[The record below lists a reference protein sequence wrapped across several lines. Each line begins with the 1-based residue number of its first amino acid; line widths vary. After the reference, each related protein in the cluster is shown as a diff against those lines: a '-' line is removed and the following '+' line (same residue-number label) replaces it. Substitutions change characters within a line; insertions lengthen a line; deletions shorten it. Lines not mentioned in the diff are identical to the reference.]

1 MAERTVSI
9 VIDVSGGDDA
19 AREVKRVRSA
29 FDDLL
34 GGGQERLQAFA
45 RRGREVSAA
54 MKDIR
59 SALDLRGQQRTMA
72 GELDDL
78 FRRILTGARS
88 AGDLWKNIWREASDY
103 FRRTVQEMAGAWTA
117 NLGGIVPLLPG
128 GLGGGFG
135 GGLGGGL
142 GSLGGG
148 LQGIGPFSGNALL
161 AGASLLGG
169 LTIGSSNRLVSALGG
184 LGSGALTGF
193 SMGGPIGAVIGG
205 IAGGILGLFRGGGGD
220 EKRHD
225 ADIANRGFAQ
235 LAKIL
240 EDYQRFRRDFGSSV
254 DSAQQ
259 IWSQMQ
265 SQWVR
270 PQSAPSQWP
279 YFAAILRSMEQTED
293 ERNRRRQL
301 TALGPLPEFA
311 EGGLVSPQRTQRGI
325 LARVHPGEFVMNRQ
339 AVDRLGVSLLAGLN
353 SGSRI
358 PNSEG
363 GFSVSLEPAS
373 AQTLGAMLKQNPQA
387 LEEGL
392 LVVLRRGGAASRALR
407 G

>member
-9 VIDVSGGDDA
+9 VIDVSGADDA
-19 AREVKRVRSA
+19 AREVRTVRSA

-34 GGGQERLQAFA
+34 GGGQERLQTFA
-45 RRGREVSAA
+45 RRSREVSAA

-72 GELDDL
+72 GDLDGL

-88 AGDLWKNIWREASDY
+88 AADLWKNIWREAADY
-103 FRRTVQEMAGAWTA
+103 FRRTVQEMAGAWNV

-128 GLGGGFG
+128 GLGGFG
-135 GGLGGGL
+135 SA
-142 GSLGGG
+142 GSE

-161 AGASLLGG
+161 AGGSLLGG
-169 LTIGSSNRLVSALGG
+169 LTIGSSNRLASAFGG
-184 LGSGALTGF
+184 LGSGALAGF
-193 SMGGPIGAVIGG
+193 VTRGPIGAVIGG
-205 IAGGILGLFRGGGGD
+205 IVGGIVGLFRGGGGS

-225 ADIANRGFAQ
+225 AEIANQGFAQ
-235 LAKIL
+235 LARIL
-240 EDYQRFRRDFGSSV
+240 EDYERFRRDFGSSV
-254 DSAQQ
+254 TAAQQ
-259 IWSQMQ
+259 IWNQMQ

-301 TALGPLPEFA
+301 ASLGPIPEFA
-311 EGGLVSPQRTQRGI
+311 EGGFVAPSSGRRARGT
-325 LARVHPGEFVMNRQ
+325 LALLHSGEFVMNRQ
-339 AVDRLGVSLLAGLN
+339 AVDRLGVSLLEGLN
-353 SGSRI
+353 SGS
-358 PNSEG
+358 SAGASG
-363 GFSVSLEPAS
+363 GGISVSLEPAS
-373 AQTLGAMLKQNPQA
+373 AHTLGAMLKQNPQA